1 MEDRTMVEIIPAQLP
16 NGAKVLV
23 QATVAGG
30 REAVVAGI
38 PSFTDVTEALEGIAQ
53 SITEVWEKVKP
64 SKASVEFGIQMGIES
79 GKITAMFVKGT
90 GSADLKV
97 TMEWEK

>member
-1 MEDRTMVEIIPAQLP
+1 MEDRTRVEIIPTQLP
-16 NGAKVLV
+16 NGTEVLV
-23 QATVAGG
+23 QAMVAGG
-30 REAVVAGI
+30 REPVLAGK

-53 SITEVWEKVKP
+53 SITAVWEKVKP
-64 SKASVEFGIQMGIES
+64 SKASVEFGIQIGIES

-97 TMEWEK
+97 TMEWGE